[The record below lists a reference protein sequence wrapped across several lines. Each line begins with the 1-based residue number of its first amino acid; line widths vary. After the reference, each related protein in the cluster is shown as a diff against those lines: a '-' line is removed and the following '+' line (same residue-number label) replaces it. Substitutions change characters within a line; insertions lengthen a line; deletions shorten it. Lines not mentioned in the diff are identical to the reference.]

1 MFDSFD
7 VIVIGGGHAGC
18 EAAAASA
25 RCGAKTLLIT
35 HKISTIGEM
44 SCNPAIGGLG
54 KGHLVREIDA
64 LDGLMAKAADASG
77 IQFRVLNRS
86 KGPAVQGPRVQA
98 DRMLYKMSIQSML
111 LDQANLSIRETSVE
125 DISVDSVNRVS
136 SVEISSGELIKCKS
150 VVLTTGTFL
159 RGMIHCGDVKT
170 PAGRVGDA
178 PAVGLARTL
187 ERMGFRLGR
196 LKTGTPPRLDGK
208 TIKWKNLESQ
218 PGDNPPEPISYL
230 TKQIKCPQL
239 PCYITY
245 TNAVTH
251 DIIRE
256 NLHMSSIY
264 AGNIS
269 GVGPRYCPSIEDKI
283 VRFSD
288 RDHHQI
294 FLEPEGL
301 STDLVYPN
309 GISTSLP
316 HEVQK
321 KIVNGIYGLENTEII
336 RPGYAIEY
344 DHVDARELH
353 HSLETRRISGLF
365 LAGQINGTTGYEE
378 AAGQGLLAG
387 VNAAHKAA
395 GNKQDFIIDRAQ
407 GYLGVMVDDLVT
419 RHITEPYRM
428 FTSRA
433 EYRLRLRADNADT
446 RLTALGVE
454 AGCVGEKRATHFN
467 KKNQRLIKAE
477 RDFRD
482 LKASPNRLRNFGIL
496 VNHDGIARSAF
507 ELLGNKDINFL
518 KLCKVWPEIKEVSR
532 PVLEFVKTNSLY
544 ESYITRQD
552 ADIRAYRKDEM
563 LMLPSNLNFESIGGL
578 SSEAKQALISTKP
591 RTLGHASRVPGVTPA
606 AVMIL
611 MRYVKSGKTQGKKAS
626 IVAAE

>member
-1 MFDSFD
+1 
-7 VIVIGGGHAGC
+7 
-18 EAAAASA
+18 
-25 RCGAKTLLIT
+25 
-35 HKISTIGEM
+35 
-44 SCNPAIGGLG
+44 
-54 KGHLVREIDA
+54 
-64 LDGLMAKAADASG
+64 
-77 IQFRVLNRS
+77 
-86 KGPAVQGPRVQA
+86 
-98 DRMLYKMSIQSML
+98 
-111 LDQANLSIRETSVE
+111 
-125 DISVDSVNRVS
+125 
-136 SVEISSGELIKCKS
+136 
-150 VVLTTGTFL
+150 
-159 RGMIHCGDVKT
+159 
-170 PAGRVGDA
+170 
-178 PAVGLARTL
+178 
-187 ERMGFRLGR
+187 
-196 LKTGTPPRLDGK
+196 
-208 TIKWKNLESQ
+208 
-218 PGDNPPEPISYL
+218 
-230 TKQIKCPQL
+230 
-239 PCYITY
+239 
-245 TNAVTH
+245 
-251 DIIRE
+251 
-256 NLHMSSIY
+256 MSSIY

-269 GVGPRYCPSIEDKI
+269 GVGPRYCPSIEDKV

-321 KIVNGIYGLENTEII
+321 KIVKGIYGLENTEII

-353 HSLETRRISGLF
+353 HSMETRRVSGLF

-395 GNKQDFIIDRAQ
+395 GNQQDFIIDRAQ

-454 AGCVGEKRATHFN
+454 AGCVGEKRATFFN

-477 RDFRD
+477 RDLRD
-482 LKASPNRLRNFGIL
+482 LKASPNRLRNYGIL

-507 ELLGNKDINFL
+507 ELLGSKDINFL

-611 MRYVKSGKTQGKKAS
+611 MRYVKSGKTRGKKAS